1 MKYNTKM
8 SSLHTTLIKL
18 FLIGSIGA
26 KLVQSEL
33 DVLCT
38 EPGFLISR
46 GSRGIF
52 LQLLYE
58 ALNAINYIIFKLS
71 SSHSVSQKLDPIMN
85 QMNQRNQKVITNKNI
100 Y

>member
-1 MKYNTKM
+1 M

-26 KLVQSEL
+26 KLAQSEI

-38 EPGFLISR
+38 EPGFLIR
-46 GSRGIF
+46 GGRRGNF
-52 LQLLYE
+52 FQLLYE

-71 SSHSVSQKLDPIMN
+71 SSHSGSQELDSTM
-85 QMNQRNQKVITNKNI
+85 NQKVITKICI
-100 Y
+100 YIILYR